1 MADGDVIPM
10 KNRRRGKTR
19 GAAPAWQTSC
29 LRTITGQIIPN
40 LANVALFLR
49 HDPLLSHCFAL
60 DEMQEVVMLMEAL
73 PGCTLIVSRPALDND
88 LGILQEY
95 LQREGMPRL
104 GRDVVQQAVDLRARE
119 QSFHPVRNFLDEL
132 EWDGHP
138 RLNDWLETY
147 CGVARSPYAQA
158 IGRMFVTGMCAR
170 VFEPGCKMDYMH
182 VLEGPQGCGKSTVC
196 RILGGEYYSDALPD
210 ITSGKDVSQ
219 HLRGKWVVEVA
230 EMSALGKAEAAA
242 LKAFLSRQV
251 ERYRPPYGR
260 LEVMQPRQCCFIGT
274 TNKTAYLRDETGGRR
289 FWPVKIGKVELDA
302 LARDRDQLFAEA
314 MRLYHGGIAWWPDG
328 QFEREHILKEQELRF
343 EADAWEEAISEFV
356 ARRQQVLVGEVARDA
371 LSITTGRV
379 GRAEQNRITAILER
393 LGWERQV
400 KDSQGNKPW
409 KRGRDH
415 G

>member
-1 MADGDVIPM
+1 MADSDVIPM
-10 KNRRRGKTR
+10 KYRKRGRTR
-19 GAAPAWQTSC
+19 GVAPAWQTGC
-29 LRTITGQIIPN
+29 LRSTTGQIIPN

-60 DEMQEVVMLMEAL
+60 DEMQEAVMLMDAL
-73 PGCTLIVSRPALDND
+73 PGCTLMVSRPALDND

-95 LQREGMPRL
+95 LQREGLSRL
-104 GRDVVQQAVDLRARE
+104 GRDVVHQAVDLRARE
-119 QSFHPVRNFLDEL
+119 LSFHPVRDFLDEL

-147 CGVARSPYAQA
+147 CGVTSSPYAQA

-170 VFEPGCKMDYMH
+170 VFEPGCKMDYMP

-196 RILGGEYYSDALPD
+196 RILGGDYCSDALPD

-219 HLRGKWVVEVA
+219 HLRGKWVVELA
-230 EMSALGKAEAAA
+230 ELSALGKAEAAA

-289 FWPVKIGKVELDA
+289 FWPVKVGKIELDA

-314 MRLYHGGIAWWPDG
+314 MRLYRGGIQWWPDG
-328 QFEREHILKEQELRF
+328 QFEREHILKEQEFRF
-343 EADAWEEAISEFV
+343 EADVWEESIRDFLETQEA
-356 ARRQQVLVGEVARDA
+356 VLVGGVARGA
-371 LSITTGRV
+371 LGLPTGRI
-379 GRAEQNRITAILER
+379 GRSDENRIVAILER
-393 LGWERQV
+393 LGWERQR
-400 KDSQGNKPW
+400 KDSRGNSPW
-409 KRGRDH
+409 RRRTTYG
-415 G
+415 